1 VAVDCLERSFFP
13 AYGTPSSIVTDNA
26 RVFVGKQFKDLCFR
40 WGIDYITTTP
50 YYPQA
55 SLAKRANRNLKAA
68 LKIFHHESQQEWDV
82 NLPWLSVAFNT
93 ATHDSTKC
101 TPDRLFL
108 GWDMKSPLDIRWNLP
123 PEKVGNNVHSNQSFW
138 TEAYR
143 NLRLACKKVANRY
156 NKDSKPHQF
165 QVGDMVVYRL
175 HLASSKAQNITAKL
189 LLRWSR
195 PVVIA
200 KMIRPNIALLE
211 NPDTGVVIRRAH
223 VSQLKKY
230 AL

>member
-1 VAVDCLERSFFP
+1 
-13 AYGTPSSIVTDNA
+13 
-26 RVFVGKQFKDLCFR
+26 
-40 WGIDYITTTP
+40 
-50 YYPQA
+50 
-55 SLAKRANRNLKAA
+55 
-68 LKIFHHESQQEWDV
+68 
-82 NLPWLSVAFNT
+82 
-93 ATHDSTKC
+93 
-101 TPDRLFL
+101 
-108 GWDMKSPLDIRWNLP
+108 
-123 PEKVGNNVHSNQSFW
+123 
-138 TEAYR
+138 
-143 NLRLACKKVANRY
+143 
-156 NKDSKPHQF
+156 
-165 QVGDMVVYRL
+165 MVVYRL